1 MSVHEH
7 RHMARMMVQHVRWP
21 TRARIT
27 NANSKTHDSHRRK
40 LLGRLRTIDILPL
53 GCTSLSSKEYSS
65 AKQFNS
71 ECEASTSNGTKAWTL
86 ILMASVGPSQP
97 GWWSE
102 WASVECQYYSTTR
115 STYNNTYRNNIMA
128 SVGPSRP
135 GWWSEWASVEC
146 QYYSMTRSTYDNTY
160 RNTTLRWR
168 CPISCSTNFTCFYI
182 WGNSVELSTTKF
194 SAVEMSVHFVPSWQR
209 SLGWQW
215 CVGGRHYIRGH
226 RNQLWK

>member
-27 NANSKTHDSHRRK
+27 NANSKTHDLHRRK

-71 ECEASTSNGTKAWTL
+71 ECEASTHNGTKAWTL
-86 ILMASVGPSQP
+86 
-97 GWWSE
+97 
-102 WASVECQYYSTTR
+102 
-115 STYNNTYRNNIMA
+115 IMA